1 MESWLRGHSAT
12 GDRDHVQSYS
22 GLCRFGHIP
31 KPVKEKFSKYLKF
44 IQIKATKDNFA
55 TYQTDFNDEY
65 NLTISSEL
73 SPQSLE

>member
-1 MESWLRGHSAT
+1 MFKVTAAFVGLVT
-12 GDRDHVQSYS
+12 FQSLS
-22 GLCRFGHIP
+22 RKSSQSI
-31 KPVKEKFSKYLKF
+31 F